1 MATSPF
7 SYGGMKMIKKAI
19 AKVVER
25 ENLSEGEMIEVM
37 NQIMSGECTPAQI
50 GAFIT
55 SLRMKGETIEE
66 ITGAARVMRERATP
80 IRVGKGVLDIDRDD
94 INIDRETI
102 LDVVG
107 TGGDGTNTFNISTT
121 VAFVVS
127 ACGVKVAKHGNRSV
141 SSVCGSA
148 DVLEKLGVNL
158 EVTPETVEQ
167 CINEI
172 GIGFL
177 FAPALHGA
185 MKYAIGPR
193 REIGIRTIFN
203 ILGPLT
209 NPAGADCQVMGVYRS
224 DLVEKMA
231 GVLHKLGCRHGFVV
245 HGSDGM
251 DEMTL
256 TGETLVAEV
265 VPSGVKMSSVTPEQL
280 GLSRCQMKELKGGDA
295 ASNAKIIRSVL
306 AGEQGPHRDIVLL
319 NTAYA
324 LLASGKAATPS
335 EGMILAA
342 EAIDSGRA
350 LQQVEKLVELTNK
363 G

>member
-1 MATSPF
+1 
-7 SYGGMKMIKKAI
+7 MIRKAI
-19 AKVVER
+19 ARIVEG
-25 ENLSEGEMIEVM
+25 EHLSEGEMIEVM

-50 GAFIT
+50 GSFIT
-55 SLRMKGETIEE
+55 ALRMKGETVEE
-66 ITGAARVMRERATP
+66 ITGAARVMREHATP
-80 IRVGKGVLDIDRDD
+80 IRVGRNVLDMDRDD

-107 TGGDGTNTFNISTT
+107 TGGDGTNTFNISTI
-121 VAFVVS
+121 VSFVVS

-141 SSVCGSA
+141 SSACGSA
-148 DVLEKLGVNL
+148 DVLEKLGINL
-158 EVTPETVEQ
+158 DVTPETVER
-167 CINEI
+167 CITGI

-209 NPAGADCQVMGVYRS
+209 NPAGADCQVMGVYRAS
-224 DLVEKMA
+224 LVEKLA
-231 GVLHKLGCRHGFVV
+231 GVLHRLGCRHGFVV

-265 VPSGVKMSSVTPEQL
+265 TPAGVRLSSVTPEQV
-280 GLSRCQMKELKGGDA
+280 GLARCPMEILKGGDA
-295 ASNAKIIRSVL
+295 TANAAIVRAILS
-306 AGEQGPHRDIVLL
+306 GEQGPRRDIVLL
-319 NTAYA
+319 NAAYA
-324 LLASGKAATPS
+324 LVAAGKAASPA
-335 EGMILAA
+335 EGIALAA

-350 LQQVEKLVELTNK
+350 MGQLEKLAELTNQ
-363 G
+363 GE

>member
-1 MATSPF
+1 
-7 SYGGMKMIKKAI
+7 MIKMAI

-25 ENLSEGEMIEVM
+25 IDLTEGEMIEVM
-37 NQIMSGECTPAQI
+37 NQIMSGEWTPAQI
-50 GAFIT
+50 AAFIT
-55 SLRMKGETIEE
+55 ALRMKGETIDE

-80 IRVGKGVLDIDRDD
+80 IRVGKGVLGIDRDD

-121 VAFVVS
+121 VSFVVS

-141 SSVCGSA
+141 SSACGSA
-148 DVLEKLGVNL
+148 DVLEKLGIHL
-158 EVTPETVEQ
+158 DVTPETVEN
-167 CINEI
+167 CIDQI

-209 NPAGADCQVMGVYRS
+209 NPAGADCQVMGVYRAE
-224 DLVEKMA
+224 LVEKLA

-256 TGETLVAEV
+256 TGETLIAEV
-265 VPSGVKMSSVTPEQL
+265 TTEGVTMATVTPEQL
-280 GLSRCQMKELKGGDA
+280 GLTRCGMEALKGGDA
-295 ASNAKIIRSVL
+295 VVNAEIVKAVL
-306 AGEQGPHRDIVLL
+306 AGEKGPRRDIVLL
-319 NTAYA
+319 NAAYA
-324 LLASGKAATPS
+324 LVAAGKSVTAAD
-335 EGMILAA
+335 GMILAA

-350 LQQVEKLVELTNK
+350 LQQVEKLAALTNL

>member
-1 MATSPF
+1 
-7 SYGGMKMIKKAI
+7 MIRKAI
-19 AKVVER
+19 ASIVEG

-50 GAFIT
+50 GSFIT
-55 SLRMKGETIEE
+55 ALRMKGETVEE
-66 ITGAARVMRERATP
+66 ITGAARVMREHATP
-80 IRVGKGVLDIDRDD
+80 IRVGRNVLDMDRDD

-121 VAFVVS
+121 VSFVVS

-141 SSVCGSA
+141 SSACGSA
-148 DVLEKLGVNL
+148 DVLEKLGINL
-158 EVTPETVEQ
+158 DVTPETVER
-167 CINEI
+167 CIAGI

-209 NPAGADCQVMGVYRS
+209 NPAGADCQVMGVYRAS
-224 DLVEKMA
+224 LVEKLA
-231 GVLHKLGCRHGFVV
+231 GVLHRLGCRHGFVV

-265 VPSGVKMSSVTPEQL
+265 TPAGVRMSSVTPEQV
-280 GLSRCQMKELKGGDA
+280 GLARCRMELLKGGDA
-295 ASNAKIIRSVL
+295 TANAAIVRAIL
-306 AGEQGPHRDIVLL
+306 AGEQGPRRDIVLL
-319 NTAYA
+319 NAAYA
-324 LLASGKAATPS
+324 LVAAGKTASPA
-335 EGMILAA
+335 EGVALAA

-350 LQQVEKLVELTNK
+350 TKQLERLVELTNQ
-363 G
+363 GE

>member
-1 MATSPF
+1 
-7 SYGGMKMIKKAI
+7 MIKKAI
-19 AKVVER
+19 TKVVEHG
-25 ENLSEGEMIEVM
+25 NLTEGEMIEVM

-55 SLRMKGETIEE
+55 ALRMKGETVEE
-66 ITGAARVMRERATP
+66 ITGAARVMRDRATP

-94 INIDRETI
+94 INIDQETI

-121 VAFVVS
+121 VSFVVS

-141 SSVCGSA
+141 SSACGSA
-148 DVLEKLGVNL
+148 DVLEKLGINL
-158 EVTPETVEQ
+158 DVTPETVEN
-167 CINEI
+167 CIDQI

-185 MKYAIGPR
+185 MKHAIGPR

-209 NPAGADCQVMGVYRS
+209 NPAGADCQVMGVYRA
-224 DLVEKMA
+224 DLVEKLA
-231 GVLHKLGCRHGFVV
+231 GVLQKLGCRHGFVV

-265 VPSGVKMSSVTPEQL
+265 THAGVTLSKVTPEQL
-280 GLSRCQMKELKGGDA
+280 GLPRCQMSELKGGDA
-295 ASNAKIIRSVL
+295 VANAAIVKAVL
-306 AGEQGPHRDIVLL
+306 SGERGARRDIVLL
-319 NTAYA
+319 NAAYA
-324 LLASGKAATPS
+324 LVAAGKAATPA
-335 EGMILAA
+335 EGMSMAA
-342 EAIDSGRA
+342 KAIDSGMA
-350 LQQVEKLVELTNK
+350 LLQIERLAALTNK
-363 G
+363 Q